1 MPPTVR
7 SGRPSGQQSLI
18 RKLLWAIPLTFVSVL
33 FYWPIAK
40 ITSLGFSGDWLA
52 TLSAPNTIEVI
63 WFTLWQAAVSTLV
76 TLVISIPGAYLLYRR
91 SFPGQGLIK
100 ALITVPFVLPSIV
113 VAVGFTVFRNVH
125 DFWIELGLTFLS
137 DPIYWIIAA
146 HVFVNYSIAI
156 RTIGG
161 VWAGLDTEI
170 DEAAELDGA
179 GRLRSLLAISLPQLR
194 PAVFSAAALVFL
206 FSATSFGIV
215 LVLGGGQVQTIETA
229 IYFSA
234 TQFLDLEATAALVF
248 VQTLI
253 TASAFLVGS
262 SLAKGT
268 VGLEQVFEGN
278 RKPRVDRRDLPAS
291 VLTTGIVVG
300 LLVMPMLL
308 VLVEAFK
315 VGEGWGLT
323 NFANLGTRGARD
335 LLNISVIDA
344 AANSLR
350 NMVVAAA
357 ISFVLGTVI
366 SWLLVRTKQKLLDLV
381 FLVPLGVSSVVL
393 GFGFLV
399 SLDSSWLPLRSSW
412 LIVPLAQ
419 TLIALPMVIRLVY
432 PALVSIGKEPIE
444 QASLDG
450 ATSWQIWRFVESGM
464 IKGVL
469 LTAAGYAAIISVG
482 EFGASS
488 FLAYGSEGT
497 IPTLLFRLIARPGEQ
512 NYGMAMA
519 VSAILILFVWGVMLS
534 LAKSIDSVLVS
545 FQDEETK
552 KTNH

>member
-7 SGRPSGQQSLI
+7 SGKPSGQQSLI
-18 RKLLWAIPLTFVSVL
+18 RKLLWAIPLTFVAVL

-40 ITSLGFSGDWLA
+40 ITSLGFSSDWLA
-52 TLSAPNTIEVI
+52 TLTEPKTLEVI

-76 TLVISIPGAYLLYRR
+76 TLVIAIPGAYLLYRR
-91 SFPGQGLIK
+91 SFPGQRFVK

-137 DPIYWIIAA
+137 DPVYWIIAA
-146 HVFVNYSIAI
+146 HVFVNYSIAV

-179 GRLRSLLAISLPQLR
+179 GRLRTLLAVSLPQLR
-194 PAVFSAAALVFL
+194 PAIFSATALVFL

-234 TQFLDLEATAALVF
+234 TQFLDLEAAAALVF
-248 VQTLI
+248 IQTLI
-253 TASAFLVGS
+253 TAAAFLVGS
-262 SLAKGT
+262 ALAKGT
-268 VGLEQVFEGN
+268 VGLEQVFEGS
-278 RKPRVDRRDLPAS
+278 REPRVDRRDWPAS
-291 VLTTGIVVG
+291 VITAGIVLG

-315 VGEGWGLT
+315 VGDGWGLS

-344 AANSLR
+344 AANSFR
-350 NMVVAAA
+350 NMVFAAGIA
-357 ISFVLGTVI
+357 FALGTLI

-399 SLDSSWLPLRSSW
+399 SFGATWLPLRSSW

-419 TLIALPMVIRLVY
+419 ALIALPMVIRLVY

-450 ATSWQIWRFVESGM
+450 ASSWQIWRFVESGM

-519 VSAILILFVWGVMLS
+519 VSAILIVFVLLVMLLLS
-534 LAKSIDSVLVS
+534 RYSRNKQA
-545 FQDEETK
+545 
-552 KTNH
+552 

>member
-1 MPPTVR
+1 MR
-7 SGRPSGQQSLI
+7 SGKPSGLQSLI
-18 RKLLWAIPLTFVSVL
+18 RKLLWAIPLTFVGVL

-52 TLSAPNTIEVI
+52 TLSEPKILEVI
-63 WFTLWQAAVSTLV
+63 WFTLWQAALSTLV
-76 TLVISIPGAYLLYRR
+76 TLVVAIPGAYLLYRK
-91 SFPGQGLIK
+91 SFPGQSLIK
-100 ALITVPFVLPSIV
+100 ALITIPFVLPSIV
-113 VAVGFTVFRNVH
+113 VAVGFTVFRGVH
-125 DFWIELGLTFLS
+125 DFWIEFGLTFLS

-146 HVFVNYSIAI
+146 HVFVNYSIAV

-161 VWAGLDTEI
+161 VWSGLDTEI
-170 DEAAELDGA
+170 DDAAELDGA

-194 PAVFSAAALVFL
+194 PAVFSTAALVFL

-234 TQFLDLEATAALVF
+234 TQFLDLESAAALVF
-248 VQTLI
+248 IQTLI
-253 TASAFLVGS
+253 TAAAFLVGS

-268 VGLEQVFEGN
+268 VGLEQVFEGT
-278 RKPRVDRRDLPAS
+278 RKPRVDKRDWPAA
-291 VLTTGIVVG
+291 VVTAGIVLG

-315 VGEGWGLT
+315 VGDGWGLR

-335 LLNISVIDA
+335 LLNISVLDA

-350 NMVVAAA
+350 NMVVAAGIA
-357 ISFVLGTVI
+357 FFLGTLI
-366 SWLLVRTKQKLLDLV
+366 SWLLVRTRQKLLDLV

-399 SLDSSWLPLRSSW
+399 SFNSSWFPLRSSW

-419 TLIALPMVIRLVY
+419 ALIALPMVIRLVY

-450 ATSWQIWRFVESGM
+450 ASSWQIWRFVESGM

-519 VSAILILFVWGVMLS
+519 VSAILIVFVLLVMLLLS
-534 LAKSIDSVLVS
+534 RYSRYKQA
-545 FQDEETK
+545 
-552 KTNH
+552 

>member
-1 MPPTVR
+1 MR
-7 SGRPSGQQSLI
+7 SGKPNGWQSLTK
-18 RKLLWAIPLTFVSVL
+18 KLLWAIPLTIVAVL

-40 ITSLGFSGDWLA
+40 ITTLGLSGDWLG
-52 TLSAPNTIEVI
+52 TLGNPKTLKVV
-63 WFTLWQAAVSTLV
+63 WFTLWQAGLSTVL
-76 TLVISIPGAYLLYRR
+76 TLLIAIPGAYLLYRR
-91 SFPGQGLIK
+91 SFPGQGLVK
-100 ALITVPFVLPSIV
+100 ALIAVPFVLPSIV
-113 VAVGFTVFRNVH
+113 VAVGFTVFRNAH
-125 DFWIELGLTFLS
+125 DFWIDLGLTFLS
-137 DPIYWIIAA
+137 DPVYWIIAA
-146 HVFVNYSIAI
+146 HVFVNYSIAV

-161 VWAGLDTEI
+161 VWATMDAGVE
-170 DEAAELDGA
+170 EAAELGGA
-179 GRLRSLLAISLPQLR
+179 GRLKTLLAISLPQLR
-194 PAVFSAAALVFL
+194 PAIFSAAALVFL

-215 LVLGGGQVQTIETA
+215 LVLGGGQVETIETA

-234 TQFLDLEATAALVF
+234 TQFLDLEAAAALVL

-253 TASAFLVGS
+253 TAAAFLVGS

-268 VGLEQVFEGN
+268 VGLEQVFEGSP
-278 RKPRVDRRDLPAS
+278 KPRVDLRDLPAALITA
-291 VLTTGIVVG
+291 VIVFG

-315 VGEGWGLT
+315 VGDGLGLQ
-323 NFANLGTRGARD
+323 NFFNLSTRGSRD
-335 LLNISVIDA
+335 LLNISVLDA
-344 AANSLR
+344 AGNSIR
-350 NMVVAAA
+350 NMVVAAVIA
-357 ISFVLGTVI
+357 FGLGTLI
-366 SWLLVRTKQKLLDLV
+366 SWLLVRTRQKVLDLV

-399 SLDSSWLPLRSSW
+399 SFDADWFPLRSSW

-419 TLIALPMVIRLVY
+419 ALIALPMVIRLVY

-450 ATSWQIWRFVESGM
+450 ATSFQIWRFVESGM

-469 LTAAGYAAIISVG
+469 LTALGYAAIISVG

-488 FLAYGSEGT
+488 FLAYGSQGT

-519 VSAILILFVWGVMLS
+519 LSAILIVFVWSVMLLLS
-534 LAKSIDSVLVS
+534 RYSRSRQA
-545 FQDEETK
+545 
-552 KTNH
+552 

>member
-1 MPPTVR
+1 LPPTVR

>member
-1 MPPTVR
+1 LPPTVR
-7 SGRPSGQQSLI
+7 SGKPSGQQSLI
-18 RKLLWAIPLTFVSVL
+18 RKLLWAIPLFFVAVL

-40 ITSLGFSGDWLA
+40 ITPLGFSGDWLA
-52 TLSAPNTIEVI
+52 TLSEPKTVEVI

-76 TLVISIPGAYLLYRR
+76 TLVIAIPGAHLLYRK
-91 SFPGQGLIK
+91 SFPGQRFIK

-113 VAVGFTVFRNVH
+113 VAIGFTVFRNVH
-125 DFWIELGLTFLS
+125 DFWIEIGLTFLS
-137 DPIYWIIAA
+137 APVYWIIAA
-146 HVFVNYSIAI
+146 HVFVNYSIAV

-179 GRLRSLLAISLPQLR
+179 GRFRSLLAISLPQLR
-194 PAVFSAAALVFL
+194 PAIFSAAALVFL

-215 LVLGGGQVQTIETA
+215 LVLGGGRVQTIETA

-234 TQFLDLEATAALVF
+234 TQFLDLEAAAALVF
-248 VQTLI
+248 IQTLI
-253 TASAFLVGS
+253 TGAAFLVGS

-268 VGLEQVFEGN
+268 VGLEQVFEGA
-278 RKPRVDRRDLPAS
+278 RKPRVDRRDWPAS
-291 VLTTGIVVG
+291 VLTTGIALG

-315 VGEGWGLT
+315 VGDGWGLT
-323 NFANLGTRGARD
+323 NFANLSTRGARD

-344 AANSLR
+344 GANSLR
-350 NMVVAAA
+350 NMALAAA
-357 ISFVLGTVI
+357 IAFILGTLI

-399 SLDSSWLPLRSSW
+399 SFDSSWFPLRSSW

-419 TLIALPMVIRLVY
+419 ALIALPMVIRLVY
-432 PALVSIGKEPIE
+432 PALVSIGREPIE

-450 ATSWQIWRFVESGM
+450 ASSWQIWKFVESGM

-519 VSAILILFVWGVMLS
+519 VSAILIVFVLSVMLLLS
-534 LAKSIDSVLVS
+534 RYSKIR
-545 FQDEETK
+545 QP
-552 KTNH
+552 

>member
-1 MPPTVR
+1 MQQAESLGKP
-7 SGRPSGQQSLI
+7 SGRHSLT
-18 RKLLWAIPLTFVSVL
+18 RKLLWALPLIFVAVL
-33 FYWPIAK
+33 FYWPIAR
-40 ITSLGFSGDWLA
+40 ITSLGFAGEWLA
-52 TLSAPNTIEVI
+52 TLGSEKNQEII
-63 WFTLWQAAVSTLV
+63 WFTLWQAGISTIA
-76 TLVISIPGAYLLYRR
+76 TLLIAIPGAYLLYRK
-91 SFPGQGLIK
+91 SFRGRLIVR

-125 DFWIELGLTFLS
+125 DFWIDLGFTFLS

-146 HVFVNYSIAI
+146 HVFVNYSIAV

-161 VWAGLDTEI
+161 VWATMDSEI
-170 DEAAELDGA
+170 EEAAELDGA
-179 GRLRSLLAISLPQLR
+179 GRLKTLIAISLPQLR
-194 PAVFSAAALVFL
+194 PAIFSAAALVFL

-215 LVLGGGQVQTIETA
+215 LVLGGAQVQTIETA
-229 IYFSA
+229 IYFAA
-234 TQFLDLEATAALVF
+234 TQFLDLEGAAALVL

-253 TASAFLVGS
+253 TAAAFLVGS

-268 VGLEQVFEGN
+268 VGLEQVFEGSP
-278 RKPRVDRRDLPAS
+278 KPRVDLRDLPATLITS
-291 VLTTGIVVG
+291 TIVVG

-308 VLVEAFK
+308 VLVEAFR
-315 VGEGWGLT
+315 VGDGFGFT
-323 NFANLGTRGARD
+323 NFENLSTRGARD
-335 LLNISVIDA
+335 LLNISVLDA
-344 AANSLR
+344 AVNSVR
-350 NMVVAAA
+350 NMTVASTIA
-357 ISFVLGTVI
+357 FLLGTLI
-366 SWLLVRTKQKLLDLV
+366 SWLLVRTKTKLLDLV

-393 GFGFLV
+393 GFGFLI
-399 SLDSSWLPLRSSW
+399 SFDASWLNLRSSW

-419 TLIALPMVIRLVY
+419 ALIALPMVIRLVY

-450 ATSWQIWRFVESGM
+450 ASSFQIWRYVESGL

-469 LTAAGYAAIISVG
+469 LTALGYAAIISVG

-519 VSAILILFVWGVMLS
+519 VSAILIAFVLLITLALS
-534 LAKSIDSVLVS
+534 QYSRARQRSR
-545 FQDEETK
+545 
-552 KTNH
+552 

>member
-7 SGRPSGQQSLI
+7 SGKPSGQQSLI
-18 RKLLWAIPLTFVSVL
+18 RKLLWAIPLTFVAVL

-40 ITSLGFSGDWLA
+40 ITSLGFSGVWLA
-52 TLSAPNTIEVI
+52 TLSEPKTLEVI

-76 TLVISIPGAYLLYRR
+76 ILVIAIPGAYLLYRK
-91 SFPGQGLIK
+91 SFAGQRLIK

-137 DPIYWIIAA
+137 DPVYWIIAA
-146 HVFVNYSIAI
+146 HVFVNYSIAV

-179 GRLRSLLAISLPQLR
+179 GRLRSLLSISLPQLR

-234 TQFLDLEATAALVF
+234 TQFLDLEAAAALVF
-248 VQTLI
+248 IQTLI
-253 TASAFLVGS
+253 TAIAFFVGS

-268 VGLEQVFEGN
+268 VGLDQVFEGN
-278 RKPRVDRRDLPAS
+278 RKPRVDRRDWPAS
-291 VLTTGIVVG
+291 VLTAGIVVG

-315 VGEGWGLT
+315 VGDGWGLT

-335 LLNISVIDA
+335 LLNISITDA

-350 NMVVAAA
+350 NMVVATVIA
-357 ISFVLGTVI
+357 FVLGTLI

-399 SLDSSWLPLRSSW
+399 SFDSSLFPLRSFW

-419 TLIALPMVIRLVY
+419 ALIALPMVIRLVY

-450 ATSWQIWRFVESGM
+450 ASSSQIWKYVESGM
-464 IKGVL
+464 IKSVL

-519 VSAILILFVWGVMLS
+519 VSAIQIVFVLLVMLLLS
-534 LAKSIDSVLVS
+534 RYSRNRQA
-545 FQDEETK
+545 
-552 KTNH
+552 

>member
-1 MPPTVR
+1 
-7 SGRPSGQQSLI
+7 LI
-18 RKLLWAIPLTFVSVL
+18 RKLLWALPLTFVAVL

-40 ITSLGFSGDWLA
+40 ITSLGFSGDWLT
-52 TLSAPNTIEVI
+52 TLSEPKTLELI

-76 TLVISIPGAYLLYRR
+76 TLVIAIPGAYLLYRR
-91 SFPGQGLIK
+91 SFPGQRFIK
-100 ALITVPFVLPSIV
+100 ALTTVPFVLPSIV

-146 HVFVNYSIAI
+146 HVFVNYSIAV

-194 PAVFSAAALVFL
+194 PAIFSAAALVFL

-234 TQFLDLEATAALVF
+234 TQFLNLEAAADLVF

-253 TASAFLVGS
+253 TAFSFLVGS

-268 VGLEQVFEGN
+268 VGLEQVFEGT
-278 RKPRVDRRDLPAS
+278 RKPRVDKRDWPAA
-291 VLTTGIVVG
+291 VVTAGIVLG

-308 VLVEAFK
+308 VLVESFRI
-315 VGEGWGLT
+315 GDGWGFD
-323 NFANLGTRGARD
+323 NFANLGSRGARD

-344 AANSLR
+344 ASNSLR
-350 NMVVAAA
+350 NMVVSAGIA
-357 ISFVLGTVI
+357 FVLGTLI

-381 FLVPLGVSSVVL
+381 FLVPIGVSSVVL

-399 SLDSSWLPLRSSW
+399 TFDSAWLPLRSSW

-419 TLIALPMVIRLVY
+419 ALIALPMVIRLVY
-432 PALVSIGKEPIE
+432 PALVSIGKAPIE

-450 ATSWQIWRFVESGM
+450 ASSWQIWRFVESGM

-488 FLAYGSEGT
+488 FLAYGSGGT
-497 IPTLLFRLIARPGEQ
+497 IPTLLYRLIARPGEQ
-512 NYGMAMA
+512 NYRMAMA
-519 VSAILILFVWGVMLS
+519 VSAILIVFVLLVMLLLS
-534 LAKSIDSVLVS
+534 RYPRNKQA
-545 FQDEETK
+545 
-552 KTNH
+552 

>member
-1 MPPTVR
+1 MR
-7 SGRPSGQQSLI
+7 SGRPSGQRSLI
-18 RKLLWAIPLTFVSVL
+18 RKLLWAIPLTFVAVL

-52 TLSAPNTIEVI
+52 TLLEPKTLEVI
-63 WFTLWQAAVSTLV
+63 WFTLWQAAVSTFV
-76 TLVISIPGAYLLYRR
+76 TLVIAISGAYLLYRK
-91 SFPGQGLIK
+91 SFPGQRLIK

-125 DFWIELGLTFLS
+125 NFWIELGLTFLT
-137 DPIYWIIAA
+137 DPVYWIIAA
-146 HVFVNYSIAI
+146 HVFVNYSIAV

-161 VWAGLDTEI
+161 VWAGLDTEV

-179 GRLRSLLAISLPQLR
+179 GRLRTLLAISLPQLR
-194 PAVFSAAALVFL
+194 PAIFSAAALVFL
-206 FSATSFGIV
+206 FSATSFGVV

-234 TQFLDLEATAALVF
+234 TQYLDLDAAAALVF
-248 VQTLI
+248 IQTLI
-253 TASAFLVGS
+253 TAAAFLVGS

-268 VGLEQVFEGN
+268 VGLEQVFEGS
-278 RKPRVDRRDLPAS
+278 RKPRVDRRDWLAS
-291 VLTTGIVVG
+291 VLTAGIVLG

-315 VGEGWGLT
+315 VGEGWGPS
-323 NFANLGTRGARD
+323 NFVNLGTRGARD
-335 LLNISVIDA
+335 LLNISIIDA

-350 NMVVAAA
+350 NMIVAAGIA
-357 ISFVLGTVI
+357 FVLGTLI

-399 SLDSSWLPLRSSW
+399 SFDSSWFPLRSSW

-419 TLIALPMVIRLVY
+419 ALIALPMVIRLVY

-450 ATSWQIWRFVESGM
+450 ASPWQIWRFVESGM
-464 IKGVL
+464 IEGVL

-519 VSAILILFVWGVMLS
+519 VSAILIVFVLLVMLLLS
-534 LAKSIDSVLVS
+534 RYSRNKQA
-545 FQDEETK
+545 
-552 KTNH
+552 

>member
-1 MPPTVR
+1 
-7 SGRPSGQQSLI
+7 
-18 RKLLWAIPLTFVSVL
+18 LLWATPLVFIAVL
-33 FYWPIAK
+33 FYWPIAR
-40 ITSLGFSGDWLA
+40 ITSLGFPGDWLA
-52 TLSAPNTIEVI
+52 TLTEPKTVEII
-63 WFTLWQAAVSTLV
+63 WFTLWQAGVSTLV
-76 TLVISIPGAYLLYRR
+76 TLAVAIPGAYLLYRR
-91 SFPGQGLIK
+91 SFPGQGLVK

-113 VAVGFTVFRNVH
+113 VAVGFTVFRNAH
-125 DFWIELGLTFLS
+125 DFWIDLGFTFLS

-146 HVFVNYSIAI
+146 HVFVNYSIAV

-161 VWAGLDTEI
+161 VWASLDSEI
-170 DEAAELDGA
+170 EEAAELDGA
-179 GRLRSLLAISLPQLR
+179 GRLKSLLAVSLPQLR
-194 PAVFSAAALVFL
+194 PAIFSAAALVFL

-234 TQFLDLEATAALVF
+234 TQFLDLEGAAALVL

-253 TASAFLVGS
+253 TSAAFLVGS

-268 VGLEQVFEGN
+268 VGLEQVSEGSP
-278 RKPRVDRRDLPAS
+278 KPRVDGRDLPAAI
-291 VLTTGIVVG
+291 VTFVIVVG

-308 VLVEAFK
+308 VLVEAFR
-315 VGEGWGLT
+315 VGDGFGLQ
-323 NFANLGTRGARD
+323 NFENLGTRGARD
-335 LLNISVIDA
+335 LLNISVVDA
-344 AANSLR
+344 ALNSLR
-350 NMVVAAA
+350 NMAIAAVIA
-357 ISFVLGTVI
+357 FVLGTLL

-381 FLVPLGVSSVVL
+381 FLVPLGISSVVL

-399 SLDSSWLPLRSSW
+399 SFGADWFPLRSSW

-419 TLIALPMVIRLVY
+419 ALIALPMVIRLVY
-432 PALVSIGKEPIE
+432 PALVSLGTEPIE
-444 QASLDG
+444 QARVDG

-469 LTAAGYAAIISVG
+469 LTALGFAAIVSVG

-519 VSAILILFVWGVMLS
+519 VSAILIVFVWLVMLS
-534 LAKSIDSVLVS
+534 LSRYSKAR
-545 FQDEETK
+545 QA
-552 KTNH
+552 

>member
-1 MPPTVR
+1 MK
-7 SGRPSGQQSLI
+7 SGKPSGQQSLS
-18 RKLLWAIPLTFVSVL
+18 RKLLWAIPLTFVAVL

-52 TLSAPNTIEVI
+52 TLTEPKTLEVI
-63 WFTLWQAAVSTLV
+63 WFTLWQAAVSTFV
-76 TLVISIPGAYLLYRR
+76 TLVIAIPGAYLLYRK
-91 SFPGQGLIK
+91 SFPGQRLIK
-100 ALITVPFVLPSIV
+100 ALITIPFVLPSIV

-125 DFWIELGLTFLS
+125 DFWIGIGLTFLS

-146 HVFVNYSIAI
+146 HVFVNYSIAV

-161 VWAGLDTEI
+161 VWAALDTEI

-194 PAVFSAAALVFL
+194 PAIFSAAALVFL

-215 LVLGGGQVQTIETA
+215 LVIGGGQIQSIETA

-234 TQFLDLEATAALVF
+234 TQLLDLEVAAALVLI
-248 VQTLI
+248 QTLI
-253 TASAFLVGS
+253 TAAAFLVGS
-262 SLAKGT
+262 SLAKGA
-268 VGLEQVFEGN
+268 VGLEQVFEGT
-278 RKPRVDRRDLPAS
+278 RKPRVDKRDWPAS
-291 VLTTGIVVG
+291 VLTAGLVLG
-300 LLVMPMLL
+300 LLFMPMLL

-315 VGEGWGLT
+315 VGDGWGFA
-323 NFANLGTRGARD
+323 NFSNLGTRGARD
-335 LLNISVIDA
+335 LLNISVLDA

-350 NMVVAAA
+350 NMVVAAGIA
-357 ISFVLGTVI
+357 FVLGTLI
-366 SWLLVRTKQKLLDLV
+366 SWLLVRTRQKLLDLV

-399 SLDSSWLPLRSSW
+399 SFDATWLPLRSSW

-419 TLIALPMVIRLVY
+419 ALIALPMVIRLVY

-444 QASLDG
+444 QAGLDG
-450 ATSWQIWRFVESGM
+450 ASSWQIWRFVESGM

-519 VSAILILFVWGVMLS
+519 VSAILIVFVLLVMLLLS
-534 LAKSIDSVLVS
+534 RYSRNKQA
-545 FQDEETK
+545 
-552 KTNH
+552 

>member
-1 MPPTVR
+1 
-7 SGRPSGQQSLI
+7 
-18 RKLLWAIPLTFVSVL
+18 L

-52 TLSAPNTIEVI
+52 TLSEPKTLEVI

-76 TLVISIPGAYLLYRR
+76 SLVFAIPGAYLLYRK
-91 SFPGQGLIK
+91 SFPGERLIK

-125 DFWIELGLTFLS
+125 DIWIEIGFSFLS
-137 DPIYWIIAA
+137 EPIYWIVAA
-146 HVFVNYSIAI
+146 HVFVNYSIAV

-161 VWAGLDTEI
+161 VWAALDTEI

-179 GRLRSLLAISLPQLR
+179 GRLRSLLVISLPQLR

-234 TQFLDLEATAALVF
+234 TQFLDLEAAAALVF

-253 TASAFLVGS
+253 TAVSFLVGS

-268 VGLEQVFEGN
+268 VGFEQVFEGM
-278 RKPRVDRRDLPAS
+278 RKPRIDRRDWPAS
-291 VLTTGIVVG
+291 VLTAGIVLG

-315 VGEGWGLT
+315 VGEGWGLS

-335 LLNISVIDA
+335 LLNISVLDA
-344 AANSLR
+344 ASNSLR
-350 NMVVAAA
+350 NMVVATGIA
-357 ISFVLGTVI
+357 FVLGTLI
-366 SWLLVRTKQKLLDLV
+366 SWLLVRTRPKLLDLV

-399 SLDSSWLPLRSSW
+399 SFDATWLPLRSSW

-419 TLIALPMVIRLVY
+419 ALIALPMVIRLVY
-432 PALVSIGKEPIE
+432 PALVTIGKEPIE

-450 ATSWQIWRFVESGM
+450 ASSWQIWRFVESGM

-482 EFGASS
+482 EFGASG

-519 VSAILILFVWGVMLS
+519 VSAILIVFVLLVMLLLS
-534 LAKSIDSVLVS
+534 RYSRNKQA
-545 FQDEETK
+545 
-552 KTNH
+552 